1 MKQIIQKYRLWL
13 LCLMGAM
20 MLLPDRAWG
29 QQVFGNWVY
38 GQDGTFSCTIDGG
51 TVTINSTRHTEETF
65 DTDGNLIQRYEGTI
79 SHIQLNSGTLI
90 LNGILQL
97 ASVTATGGIIQIQN
111 PQTNYFNPTISKLA
125 VNGNVEITRQGEI
138 FCDYLSDD
146 MVISGGNVT
155 LSNLTISPNKTILME
170 GGTVTMKSVSYSH
183 SLDKETVSCAILQTG
198 GELTFRNC
206 NFRPI
211 NSLESYY
218 PKNIV
223 QTEGG
228 TCNLNKDAGTLEA
241 GGFNVTK
248 SGTLKISGGTFGK
261 TFSGLVPFPFHVSE
275 GGSLIID
282 DGVFLGSIPV
292 EGSELTI
299 NGGTFYGLQSKN
311 GKITINGGNFNATD
325 YSISGQKINKPII
338 IEGGNLTIT
347 GGEFTAAEHESVRA
361 AIQILADAEV
371 ELSGGV
377 YNNCAFHIDPSVGLT
392 PESMLEK
399 GYGYFTLTQEL
410 QPDVQYK
417 NDAIQKYD
425 RIQVKA
431 LDSESPADYGR
442 EEALKADVGPN
453 GKDVTV
459 FGTQIPYNYEIN
471 TPEGLLWLMTA
482 INGYWNKDFEVELPQ
497 TDYYKINQASEIQ
510 ITADLDM
517 AGYEWVPIFVFSAAL
532 LDGQNH
538 RIYNLKV
545 NQTCATFMQ
554 QLGSS
559 SRPASTLANLVVNGT
574 FNSKDTKYNS
584 RINSGS
590 SGLVCN
596 NTNGYIVNCG
606 VEQSKL
612 TSNFTDPS
620 VVSSAGLVVFNDKVI
635 QNCYF
640 TGEISMKETYTK
652 PSWDGSNNVGG
663 IIRAGEIAVN
673 CRSGACIEN
682 TYSHLF
688 KPVFHEE
695 KCTSPEL
702 TITKDP
708 LIGEL
713 VAEPG
718 DGTIDGFRA
727 TDSKDALDALNNGVE
742 AHKSL
747 QGEIPWKYW
756 VCKDE
761 RNDGFPILGEK
772 NKPSVIEFPL
782 TLKAEGPGT
791 FEGYYLTGEEEEQEK
806 HDFQAD
812 TTIIFTNAR
821 TFHVTPKP
829 GKGATLVDVV
839 KVVKKLEEGVEKL
852 DSIPQVE
859 IKTNEEYKFLAQGSI
874 ELVARFRLDTL
885 YIENDTTV
893 LGGSDEITSVDR
905 VEISASGSEENKPA
919 VVEIGNVTVQSKEDG
934 GDGETPEGKTTI
946 TEDANVIL
954 KLSGTNDLGT
964 LTNNGC
970 VTIEK
975 GDNAAEVSLA
985 AKVINTGTLIDNTGL
1000 ITEVLGEDE
1009 IPLLSVLKEE
1019 EADKNIT
1026 SGEIASLS
1034 AKATVPADAT
1044 VTFQWQR
1051 GSAGTWTDIGESTTC
1066 PEQIPVVM
1074 RAMTLDAEPEAVSYT
1089 NNYSEALNA
1098 PGTYEYRCLIKRE
1111 VIGEKPVSTTLSVY
1125 GTVTVEPKTEP
1136 EPDPTPD
1143 PVPDPT
1149 PTVDSYTITL
1159 PSVVGATTDPVAGDY
1174 TVEEGSSFSFTLTLD
1189 SEYSQSAPVVK
1200 AGNETLQSD
1209 ADGRYT
1215 LADVSCDL
1223 TISITGITPDHPTSN
1238 VNVDMPVRV
1247 WSHKGVLRLYSE
1259 TKVVARIITFD
1270 GHLHK
1275 TLTVLGHVTE
1285 TDLPKGVYFVL
1296 IKREVFKLM
1305 N

>member
-29 QQVFGNWVY
+29 IVEIPSFTRDEIGYTIEVKGGNYYDNDDVTIVY
-38 GQDGTFSCTIDGG
+38 RMDKGLEYYDQYTGELLSKDGIYTTTVKVSKFNEGLRSISPSISKSIKDNETLIAGLNYAAQLFKRTDNIEVAKLQDDVCVISETIGCYNISNINIEGNVSIRSEGGKEISLFSVLFDVKNGGYLNIKDLEIDEIAVAGG
-51 TVTINSTRHTEETF
+51 TV
-65 DTDGNLIQRYEGTI
+65 NLENACIDDFTMTNGELFAKRVMFRY
-79 SHIQLNSGTLI
+79 TL
-90 LNGILQL
+90 L
-97 ASVTATGGIIQIQN
+97 
-111 PQTNYFNPTISKLA
+111 
-125 VNGNVEITRQGEI
+125 
-138 FCDYLSDD
+138 
-146 MVISGGNVT
+146 MSGGM
-155 LSNLTISPNKTILME
+155 STITEGGPSGVAGNFSIE
-170 GGTVTMKSVSYSH
+170 GGTM
-183 SLDKETVSCAILQTG
+183 
-198 GELTFRNC
+198 N
-206 NFRPI
+206 
-211 NSLESYY
+211 
-218 PKNIV
+218 
-223 QTEGG
+223 
-228 TCNLNKDAGTLEA
+228 
-241 GGFNVTK
+241 
-248 SGTLKISGGTFGK
+248 
-261 TFSGLVPFPFHVSE
+261 FSGNVSQLNLPE
-275 GGSLIID
+275 EST
-282 DGVFLGSIPV
+282 GVL
-292 EGSELTI
+292 
-299 NGGTFYGLQSKN
+299 N
-311 GKITINGGNFNATD
+311 
-325 YSISGQKINKPII
+325 
-338 IEGGNLTIT
+338 IT
-347 GGEFTAAEHESVRA
+347 GGSN
-361 AIQILADAEV
+361 ILGVDAKGGTLNISDGIIYRLNVGGTAEV
-371 ELSGGV
+371 SLSGGK
-377 YNNCAFHIDPSVGLT
+377 YMSINISDPIV
-392 PESMLEK
+392 PENVLASGF
-399 GYGYFTLTQEL
+399 GYYTWDRKFRPDLPFSASLLKENKISYFV
-410 QPDVQYK
+410 DGV
-417 NDAIQKYD
+417 
-425 RIQVKA
+425 QVKNKTNA
-431 LDSESPADYGR
+431 GIYTNEIF
-442 EEALKADVGPN
+442 EAAKKANVGPN
-453 GKDVTV
+453 GRDVRVIRNDDYSYSTV
-459 FGTQIPYNYEIN
+459 YRYEIN
-471 TPEGLLWLMTA
+471 SEVGLCWMAIALSGYVRISGDNDYNGIEYLTVEGGRYNEISPYSDIVLTKDLDISSYDWIPLDLNVTFDGQGHR
-482 INGYWNKDFEVELPQ
+482 INGVKV
-497 TDYYKINQASEIQ
+497 KQA
-510 ITADLDM
+510 
-517 AGYEWVPIFVFSAAL
+517 YAAFFHTCR
-532 LDGQNH
+532 DV
-538 RIYNLKV
+538 YNLIV
-545 NQTCATFMQ
+545 
-554 QLGSS
+554 S
-559 SRPASTLANLVVNGT
+559 GT
-574 FNSKDTKYNS
+574 FEYIEDGYLWD
-584 RINSGS
+584 GGAVA
-590 SGLVCN
+590 GLAVSCD
-596 NTNGYIVNCG
+596 GRMINCG
-606 VEQSKL
+606 VEQSSINLYDGKASRDYYIGGL
-612 TSNFTDPS
+612 IASYATS
-620 VVSSAGLVVFNDKVI
+620 V
-635 QNCYF
+635 QNCYVNADINVRLIVDEHTLPNPIDPRGGYIGGLVGYSSNTNYVGNCYF
-640 TGEISMKETYTK
+640 KGSVNSSCPEGVKIVRDNDFIGGNYGKVDCGTCYTGDEVSETTLNENVAAHNAALLEGEIEWKEWK
-652 PSWDGSNNVGG
+652 AGSNG
-663 IIRAGEIAVN
+663 
-673 CRSGACIEN
+673 
-682 TYSHLF
+682 
-688 KPVFHEE
+688 PV
-695 KCTSPEL
+695 
-702 TITKDP
+702 
-708 LIGEL
+708 
-713 VAEPG
+713 
-718 DGTIDGFRA
+718 
-727 TDSKDALDALNNGVE
+727 
-742 AHKSL
+742 
-747 QGEIPWKYW
+747 Y
-756 VCKDE
+756 
-761 RNDGFPILGEK
+761 K
-772 NKPSVIEFPL
+772 NSFSVIEFPF

-852 DSIPQVE
+852 DSIPQAE
-859 IKTNEEYKFLAQGSI
+859 IKANEEYKFLAQGSI

-1066 PEQIPVVM
+1066 PERTPVVM
-1074 RAMTLDAEPEAVSYT
+1074 RAMKLDAEPEAVSYT

-1285 TDLPKGVYFVL
+1285 TDLPKGVYLVL
-1296 IKREVFKLM
+1296 IKKEVFKLM